1 MVRYWLWDG
10 SVRRVGRSDWAQPIL
25 LFATVAGSGYAAN
38 VPAPAAGPELTT
50 EQLRAVGI
58 TVARPL
64 AAHGSERVAG
74 VGLVLD
80 GAALIADQG
89 EWMAASATAHAAST
103 ELKRLQS
110 LHAAG
115 AGASQKT
122 IDAAQAEQ
130 IRASALS
137 ATAAAR
143 FAAAWGPLA
152 ALSHARRQELIHA
165 VRSGRSVLVRAEIPG
180 RRSWGVL
187 PSGAFLEVDGVQVS
201 GRVVGLLGQT
211 GDSQG
216 AGLLMEVPLPP
227 LGLGPGARLPL
238 VLVSEQRTG
247 LWVPR
252 DALVFDQSGVFVY
265 RQIRRLV
272 ESEKIRYL
280 ALKVE
285 PLMLVG
291 DGWLVRGLDGGEDIV
306 MHGAGVLWSL
316 QGMSSTVA
324 DED

>member
-1 MVRYWLWDG
+1 MVRYCLRG
-10 SVRRVGRSDWAQPIL
+10 KPVRRVRRSDWAHPIWL
-25 LFATVAGSGYAAN
+25 LATCASVA
-38 VPAPAAGPELTT
+38 APVAGPELTT

-64 AAHGSERVAG
+64 AAHASERVAG

-89 EWMAASATAHAAST
+89 EWMASSATARAASA
-103 ELKRLQS
+103 ELTRLQA
-110 LHAAG
+110 LHATG
-115 AGASQKT
+115 AGASEKA

-130 IRASALS
+130 VRASALS
-137 ATAAAR
+137 DTAAAR
-143 FAAAWGPLA
+143 FAASWRPLA

-165 VRSGRSVLVRAEIPG
+165 VRSGRSLLVRAEIPG

-187 PSGAFLEVDGVQVS
+187 PREAFLEVDGVQVS
-201 GRVVGLLGQT
+201 GRIVGILGQT

-227 LGLGPGARLPL
+227 LGLGPGARVPL

-247 LWVPR
+247 RWVPR
-252 DALVFDQSGVFVY
+252 DALVFDQSGTFVY
-265 RQIRRLV
+265 RQMPQVAGI
-272 ESEKIRYL
+272 EKIRYL
-280 ALKVE
+280 PLKVE
-285 PLMLVG
+285 LLMAVG
-291 DGWLVRGLDGGEDIV
+291 DGWLVRGLDGDEDIV
-306 MHGAGVLWSL
+306 MRGAGVLWSL
-316 QGMSSTVA
+316 QGMSGTVA